1 MYNGF
6 NITVETTRKVAPNQS
21 LVQLWIYHNG
31 RSLYVKV
38 NNAEN
43 PEFLNEYL
51 VHLKVVKMLSER
63 TISEYYLDV
72 RLFLKFY
79 YGSVNDSGKQIEDIS
94 IVSMTSDDLRRISVS
109 DIYSFIFYTAD
120 ERQNADKARYR
131 KLSALR
137 SFFKY
142 LTKVAHILEK
152 DPTKDIDVPVP
163 KHALPKFL
171 SLKESLRLLETAGSR
186 DSLRDYCII
195 TIFLNC
201 GVRLSELVGMN
212 ISDIDFSESRMK
224 VLGKGNKER
233 MIYLNEACISAL
245 VKYLKVRKENPKAAE
260 EPALF
265 ISNQNKRISKRRV
278 QQIVE
283 DTLKQAGLDGKG
295 ITTHKL
301 RHTAATLMYQYGDA
315 DVLTLK
321 ELLGHVSVSTT
332 EIYTH
337 LNDENV
343 RSAVESNPLAKVKNG
358 RSSDDE

>member
-1 MYNGF
+1 MKN
-6 NITVETTRKVAPNQS
+6 
-21 LVQLWIYHNG
+21 L
-31 RSLYVKV
+31 
-38 NNAEN
+38 NNNSN

-51 VHLKVVKMLSER
+51 VHIKVVQLLAQR
-63 TISEYYLDV
+63 TIEEYYTDI
-72 RLFLKFY
+72 RLFLRY
-79 YGSVNDSGKQIEDIS
+79 IHESNINTGKDIEDID
-94 IVSMTSDDLRRISVS
+94 ISDMSVAELQKISVS
-109 DIYSFIFYTAD
+109 DIYNFIFYASD
-120 ERQNADKARYR
+120 ERQNKDRARYR
-131 KLSALR
+131 KISSLR

-142 LTKVAHILEK
+142 LEKVAHIIKEN
-152 DPTKDIDVPVP
+152 PTKDLDVPTP
-163 KHALPKFL
+163 KSSLPKFL
-171 SLKESLRLLETAGSR
+171 SLNESMRLLETA
-186 DSLRDYCII
+186 DSADSKRDYCII
-195 TIFLNC
+195 TLFLNC
-201 GVRLSELVGMN
+201 GMRLSELVGIN
-212 ISDIDFSESRMK
+212 IKDIDFYENRLK
-224 VLGKGNKER
+224 VLGKRSKER
-233 MIYLNEACISAL
+233 MVYLNEACVDAL
-245 VKYLKVRKENPKAAE
+245 QKYLAIRKNNPKAAD

-265 ISNQNKRISKRRV
+265 ISNQNRRISKRRV

-283 DTLKQAGLDGKG
+283 DMIQKAELDGKG